1 MGLEELRISKDHNN
15 YHQII
20 ESISLPA
27 SHRAPHHETTSA
39 VGSDDLADR
48 DESVNSAL
56 NRDMLVEL
64 KNNLSN
70 VLFQKEYTYTHVTQF
85 LAHMYESIK
94 GNPIILNALDR
105 IKKMDE
111 YTFTHSVNTA
121 FYSMFIAMWMGLGD
135 QDIINA
141 TQAGFLHD
149 IGKIYIPDE
158 ILNKKGRLTEE
169 EYEIVQLHP
178 LYGYSLLSEFSE
190 FNLEVKRAVLF
201 HHERIDA
208 SGYPLS
214 AHEDYVGRLPKI
226 VAVADV
232 YDAMTTNRVY
242 KKGKT
247 AVEAIEF
254 LSNEGRKEL
263 DNLVLSHFLGNIPVY
278 DFKGIPS
285 N

>member
-1 MGLEELRISKDHNN
+1 MGILEDHINN
-15 YHQII
+15 YTSSEQPTVQTAESEQIAKKTGNSLSHYLCDLN
-20 ESISLPA
+20 ESA
-27 SHRAPHHETTSA
+27 S
-39 VGSDDLADR
+39 DQF
-48 DESVNSAL
+48 NF
-56 NRDMLVEL
+56 DMLVEL

-70 VLFQKEYTYTHVTQF
+70 VLFQKEYTYTHVTKF
-85 LAHMYESIK
+85 LAYMYESIE
-94 GNPIILNALDR
+94 GNPIILTALDR

-121 FYSMFIAMWMGLGD
+121 FYAMFIAMWMELEE
-135 QDIINA
+135 QEIINA

-158 ILNKKGRLTEE
+158 ILNKRGPLTCE
-169 EYEIVQLHP
+169 EYEIIQLHP
-178 LYGYSLLSEFSE
+178 LYGYSLLDELSE

-214 AHEDYVGRLPKI
+214 ATDDYVGQLPKI
-226 VAVADV
+226 IAVADV

-247 AVEAIEF
+247 ALEAIEF
-254 LSNEGRKEL
+254 LNNQGRHEL
-263 DNLVLSHFLGNIPVY
+263 DNQVLYYFLNNIPVY
-278 DFKGIPS
+278 DFKAS
-285 N
+285 

>member
-1 MGLEELRISKDHNN
+1 MGILEDHINN
-15 YHQII
+15 YARPEQSTVQTAQPEQIQK
-20 ESISLPA
+20 SSGSSL
-27 SHRAPHHETTSA
+27 SHYLC
-39 VGSDDLADR
+39 DL
-48 DESVNSAL
+48 DESVRDQL

-70 VLFQKEYTYTHVTQF
+70 VLFQKEYTYTYVTKF
-85 LAHMYESIK
+85 LAYMYESID
-94 GNPIILNALDR
+94 GNPIILTALDR

-121 FYSMFIAMWMGLGD
+121 FYAMFIAMWMELEE

-149 IGKIYIPDE
+149 IGKIYIPDD
-158 ILNKKGRLTEE
+158 ILNKRGPLTNE
-169 EYEIVQLHP
+169 EYEIIQRHP
-178 LYGYSLLSEFSE
+178 LYGYSLLNELSE

-214 AHEDYVGRLPKI
+214 ATEDYVGLLPKI
-226 VAVADV
+226 IAVADV

-247 AVEAIEF
+247 ALEAIEF
-254 LSNEGRKEL
+254 LSNQGRQEL
-263 DNLVLSHFLGNIPVY
+263 DNQVLFYFLNNIPVY
-278 DFKGIPS
+278 DFKVS
-285 N
+285 

>member
-1 MGLEELRISKDHNN
+1 MGLEELRLSKDHNN
-15 YHQII
+15 YHQTI
-20 ESISLPA
+20 ESLSFPT
-27 SHRAPHHETTSA
+27 SHGKTPQKKAGEMGTHDIGDINEINT
-39 VGSDDLADR
+39 
-48 DESVNSAL
+48 DEL
-56 NRDMLVEL
+56 NREMLVEL
-64 KNNLSN
+64 KKNLSN

-85 LAHMYESIK
+85 LAHMYESIE

-111 YTFTHSVNTA
+111 YTFAHSVNTA
-121 FYSMFIAMWMGLGD
+121 FYSMFIAMWMGFCD
-135 QDIINA
+135 AEIINA

-149 IGKIYIPDE
+149 IGKIYIPEE

-169 EYEIVQLHP
+169 EYEIVKRHP
-178 LYGYSLLSEFSE
+178 LYGYSLLNEFSE

-214 AHEDYVGRLPKI
+214 ATTDYVGVLPKI
-226 VAVADV
+226 LAVADV

-247 AVEAIEF
+247 AAEAIEF

-278 DFKGIPS
+278 DFKEMSS